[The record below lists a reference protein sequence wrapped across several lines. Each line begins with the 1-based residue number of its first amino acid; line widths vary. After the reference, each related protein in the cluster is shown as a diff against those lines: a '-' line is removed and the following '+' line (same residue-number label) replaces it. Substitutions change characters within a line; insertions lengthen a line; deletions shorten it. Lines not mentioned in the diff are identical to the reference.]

1 MPRQARLDYPGALH
15 HVIGRGIDGLYIFN
29 ELKDKREFLRRI
41 KKCLDESS
49 LRIYGWCLM
58 GNHFHILIQ
67 TGKTSLAEFM
77 RSIMTG
83 YAIYYN
89 KTHKR
94 KGYLFQNRYK
104 SILCE
109 ADVYLLKLISY
120 VHLNPIK
127 ARMVSFGKLKQY
139 AWTGHKELMNRQQ
152 EGGLIDREEVL
163 GFFGLTEKQA
173 IETYM
178 DYLKDELKSNEDM
191 DAGGSV
197 RSLGSN
203 EEGTKAQEEE
213 NQMCDRRILG
223 SEDFVES
230 VLNRLE
236 KEELPIGPF
245 RDIIDLL
252 KRLASYYQLDKDEI
266 LNSRTKEVREARHVF
281 VYLGNIYLN
290 ESLTALGKLLK
301 INQSAA
307 SQARL
312 KGQYVAS
319 EKGLVKK
326 LTEFK
331 Y

>member
-29 ELKDKREFLRRI
+29 ELKDKREFLHRI
-41 KKCLDESS
+41 KKRLDESS
-49 LRIYGWCLM
+49 LQIYGWCLM
-58 GNHFHILIQ
+58 GNHFHLLIQ

-89 KTHKR
+89 KTHNR

-109 ADVYLLKLISY
+109 TDGYLLKLISY
-120 VHLNPIK
+120 VHINPIK
-127 ARMVSFGKLKQY
+127 ARIVSLGKLKQY
-139 AWTGHKELMNRQQ
+139 AWTGHKELMSQQQ
-152 EGGLIDREEVL
+152 EEGLIDREEVL

-178 DYLKDELKSNEDM
+178 DYLKDELKSDEDM
-191 DAGGSV
+191 KGSGSL
-197 RSLGSN
+197 RSLGSK
-203 EEGTKAQEEE
+203 EESKVQGDEKPMYDQ
-213 NQMCDRRILG
+213 RILG
-223 SEDFVES
+223 SRDFVEM

-236 KEELPIGPF
+236 TEELPIVPF
-245 RDIIDLL
+245 KDTIDLL
-252 KRLASYYQLDKDEI
+252 TRLACYYQLDKEEI

-281 VYLGNIYLN
+281 VYLGNIYLS
-290 ESLTALGKLLK
+290 ESLTALGELLR

-307 SQARL
+307 SQARQ
-312 KGQYVAS
+312 KGQQVAS
-319 EKGLVKK
+319 KKGLVKK
-326 LTEFK
+326 LTKIK

>member
-29 ELKDKREFLRRI
+29 ELRDKREFLHRI
-41 KKCLDESS
+41 KKRLDESS
-49 LRIYGWCLM
+49 LQIYGWCLM
-58 GNHFHILIQ
+58 GNHFHLLIQ
-67 TGKTSLAEFM
+67 TGKTPLAEFM

-89 KTHKR
+89 KSHKR

-109 ADVYLLKLISY
+109 ADGYLLKLISY

-127 ARMVSFGKLKQY
+127 ARIVSLGKLKQY
-139 AWTGHKELMNRQQ
+139 AWTGHKELMSQQQ
-152 EGGLIDREEVL
+152 EEGLIDREEVL

-178 DYLKDELKSNEDM
+178 AYLKEELKSSEDM
-191 DAGGSV
+191 NGGGLV
-197 RSLGSN
+197 CNLVIK
-203 EEGTKAQEEE
+203 EEKSKVQGDEK
-213 NQMCDRRILG
+213 QMYDKRILG
-223 SEDFVES
+223 SRDFVER

-236 KEELPIGPF
+236 AEELPIGPF
-245 RDIIDLL
+245 KDIIDLL
-252 KRLASYYQLDKDEI
+252 TRLACYYQLDKEEI

-281 VYLGNIYLN
+281 VYLGNIYLS
-290 ESLTALGKLLK
+290 ESLTALGELLR

-307 SQARL
+307 SQARQ
-312 KGQYVAS
+312 KGQQVTS

-326 LTEFK
+326 LAKIK